1 MITFNLLIMRF
12 AKQKKF
18 DYRNNCINFVD
29 NYDFFYIESNKNEWC
44 LA

>member
-29 NYDFFYIESNKNEWC
+29 NYDFFISNLTKMSG
-44 LA
+44 A